1 MTIDTTVAEAF
12 LLALA
17 RASAWVMSMPLLGSR
32 GVSAAGR
39 LAVALGLAIFLAVP
53 VSRQAEM
60 PTTALG
66 LAGAVILQVG
76 IGLLLGWL
84 VSLAVSAFRISGV
97 LIDYMSGFGSG
108 ALFDPVSGNL
118 SAVFARF
125 AEAAFTLL
133 LFVTPAW
140 HGLVRGFL
148 TSFEAIP
155 VGETPQVDDG
165 LVGTV
170 SSTVGTMLTA
180 AVQIGAPVLG
190 ALFITEA
197 ALALA
202 ARFVPQANVFI
213 VGLPLKALVAF
224 STMGALLVFYPHYV
238 ERLVELGVDL
248 GEQVGG
254 R

>member
-1 MTIDTTVAEAF
+1 MNIDAAVVEAF

-17 RASAWVMSMPLLGSR
+17 RSSAWVMSMPLLGSR

-39 LAVALGLAIFLAVP
+39 LAVAIGLALFLAEP
-53 VSRQAEM
+53 VARSAEM

-66 LAGAVILQVG
+66 LAAGALLQVG
-76 IGLLLGWL
+76 VGLLLGFL
-84 VSLAVSAFRISGV
+84 VSLAVSAFRVSGV
-97 LIDYMSGFGSG
+97 LIDYMSGFGSS

-125 AEAAFTLL
+125 TEAAFTLL

-148 TSFEAIP
+148 TSFEALP
-155 VGETPQVDDG
+155 VGTAPHVDQDS
-165 LVGTV
+165 VDV
-170 SSTVGTMLTA
+170 VASTIGTMLMA

-190 ALFITEA
+190 ALFLTEA

-202 ARFVPQANVFI
+202 ARFVPQANVFL

-224 STMGALLVFYPHYV
+224 STMGSLLIFYPHYV
-238 ERLVELGVDL
+238 DRLVDLGVELG
-248 GEQVGG
+248 G
-254 R
+254 RAGA

>member
-1 MTIDTTVAEAF
+1 MNIDTAVVEAF

-17 RASAWVMSMPLLGSR
+17 RSSAWVMSMPLLGSR

-39 LAVALGLAIFLAVP
+39 LAVAIGLALFLAEP
-53 VSRQAEM
+53 VARSAEM

-66 LAGAVILQVG
+66 LAAGA
-76 IGLLLGWL
+76 LLGFL
-84 VSLAVSAFRISGV
+84 VSLAVSAFRVSGV
-97 LIDYMSGFGSG
+97 LIDYMSGFGSS

-125 AEAAFTLL
+125 TEAAFTLL

-140 HGLVRGFL
+140 QGLVRGFL
-148 TSFEAIP
+148 TSFEALP
-155 VGETPQVDDG
+155 VGTAPHVDQD
-165 LVGTV
+165 LVDV
-170 SSTVGTMLTA
+170 VASTVGTMLMA

-190 ALFITEA
+190 ALFLTEA

-202 ARFVPQANVFI
+202 ARFVPQANIFL

-224 STMGALLVFYPHYV
+224 STLGSLLIFYPHYV
-238 ERLVELGVDL
+238 DRLVDLGVELGGL
-248 GEQVGG
+248 AGA
-254 R
+254 

>member
-1 MTIDTTVAEAF
+1 MTVDTTVLEAF

-17 RASAWVMSMPLLGSR
+17 RSSAWVMSMPLLGSR
-32 GVSAAGR
+32 GVSAVGR
-39 LAVALGLAIFLAVP
+39 LAVAIGLALFLAGP
-53 VSRQAEM
+53 VARETEM

-66 LAGAVILQVG
+66 FVAAVILEVG

-84 VSLAVSAFRISGV
+84 VSLAISAFRVSGV
-97 LIDYMSGFGSG
+97 LIDYMSGFGSS

-133 LFVTPAW
+133 LFATPAW
-140 HGLVRGFL
+140 HALVRGFV
-148 TSFEAIP
+148 TSFQALP
-155 VGETPQVDDG
+155 VGTSPTIDQNFVD
-165 LVGTV
+165 LVA
-170 SSTVGTMLTA
+170 SSVGTMLMA

-190 ALFITEA
+190 ALFLTEA

-202 ARFVPQANVFI
+202 ARFVPQANVFL

-224 STMGALLVFYPHYV
+224 STVGSLLIFYPRYV
-238 ERLVELGVDL
+238 ERLVDLGVELGERIS
-248 GEQVGG
+248 G
-254 R
+254 

>member
-1 MTIDTTVAEAF
+1 MNIDTAVVEAF

-17 RASAWVMSMPLLGSR
+17 RSSAWVMSMPLLGSR

-39 LAVALGLAIFLAVP
+39 LAVAIGLALFLAEP
-53 VSRQAEM
+53 VARSAEM

-66 LAGAVILQVG
+66 LAAGALLQVG
-76 IGLLLGWL
+76 VGLLLGFL
-84 VSLAVSAFRISGV
+84 VSLAVSAFRVSGV
-97 LIDYMSGFGSG
+97 LIDYMSGFGSS

-125 AEAAFTLL
+125 TEAAFTLL

-140 HGLVRGFL
+140 QGLVRGFL
-148 TSFEAIP
+148 TSFEALP
-155 VGETPQVDDG
+155 VGTAPHVDQD
-165 LVGTV
+165 LVDV
-170 SSTVGTMLTA
+170 VASTVGTMLMA

-190 ALFITEA
+190 ALFLTEA

-202 ARFVPQANVFI
+202 ARFVPQANIFL

-224 STMGALLVFYPHYV
+224 STLGSLLIFYPHYV
-238 ERLVELGVDL
+238 DRLVDLGVELGGL
-248 GEQVGG
+248 AGA
-254 R
+254 